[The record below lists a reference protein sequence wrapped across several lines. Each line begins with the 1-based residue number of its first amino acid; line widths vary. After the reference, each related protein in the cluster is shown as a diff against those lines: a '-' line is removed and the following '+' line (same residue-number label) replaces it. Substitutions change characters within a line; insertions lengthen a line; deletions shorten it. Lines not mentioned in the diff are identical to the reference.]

1 MNDETPAPI
10 SVVLLAGSSGKPDPM
25 AEAAAVACKALLPLP
40 NGMAMLEAVLAAFQA
55 SPSVGRVVVVGDSQL
70 RDTADAHSVSF
81 APQGDSLVTNLLAG
95 FAALDWPPRCAV
107 ATCDIPLI
115 SPDAIE
121 SLTGAG
127 LGAELDIVY
136 PIVSRDT
143 YERKFPGGKRTY
155 ATLKDGTF
163 TGGNVLL
170 LRSEFVRAQ
179 QAIIQVVFDA
189 RKSPLRLCRILGVG
203 FVIKFLTKRLT
214 IHEIEDRV
222 GRLLHCTP
230 QALVFDYAEIAFD
243 VDHLEDLETVGKLL
257 GSQPT

>member
-1 MNDETPAPI
+1 MNDKTPAPI
-10 SVVLLAGSSGKPDPM
+10 SVVLLAGSSGKPDPL
-25 AEAAAVACKALLPLP
+25 AESAAVSCKALLPLP
-40 NGMAMLEAVLAAFQA
+40 NGTSMLETVLAAFRA
-55 SPSVGRVVVVGDSQL
+55 SPSVGRVAVVGDSQL
-70 RDTADAHSVSF
+70 RDVADAHHVSF
-81 APQGDSLVTNLLAG
+81 APQGDSLVANLLAG
-95 FAALDWPPRCAV
+95 FAALDWPSRCAV

-115 SPDAIE
+115 SPVTIE

-127 LGAELDIVY
+127 QADVDIVY

-179 QAIIQVVFDA
+179 QAIIQAVFDA

-203 FVIKFLTKRLT
+203 FVMKFLTKRLT

-222 GRLLHCTP
+222 GRLLHCTA
-230 QALVFDYAEIAFD
+230 QALVFDHAEIAFD
-243 VDHLEDLETVGKLL
+243 VDHLEDLEMVGKLL
-257 GSQPT
+257 GSQSL